1 MAQCRR
7 AYTLSQEGGSG
18 GGGQPAVMQA
28 VATRQQHLAV
38 LAIPEEAP
46 AKEVGV
52 MPREAATPVALAI
65 LEVATLL

>member
-1 MAQCRR
+1 
-7 AYTLSQEGGSG
+7 
-18 GGGQPAVMQA
+18 VMQA